1 MPPSREPWDAAWCA
15 QERAGWFV
23 HRVRG
28 SDHVMKTLDG
38 RRTSVP
44 VHRNQT
50 LPVGTMEG
58 FIAEAGFTVERLR
71 RC

>member
-1 MPPSREPWDAAWCA
+1 
-15 QERAGWFV
+15 
-23 HRVRG
+23 
-28 SDHVMKTLDG
+28 MKTLDG

-58 FIAEAGFTVERLR
+58 IIAEAGFTVEEFTALLR
-71 RC
+71 GKRP